1 MRRSAELT
9 ERLSVVQVAAVES
22 AGGDG
27 MSWLVEGLWEEEG
40 VGILGGAPKSCK
52 SWLALD
58 VAFSVA
64 TGTSALGKY
73 EVRVPGP
80 VLIFAAEDQPQRV
93 RSRLEGFAACRGQDL
108 ERIPLHLIVESALR
122 LDTERDQSRLAETV
136 GRYRPRLLVLDPFV
150 RLHRIDENSAQEVSR
165 LLAYLRELQR
175 EHHVAIFVVHHS
187 RKAGAAGEH
196 VGLSL
201 RGSGDFHAWG
211 ESNLYLRRRRG
222 ALELA
227 IEQRN
232 AAATEPIQLALRADG
247 DSPPHLEV
255 VCIASQRNDLAEL
268 KHRVVQILTQH
279 HEPKTQEWL
288 RAELRVRLQRLQDAV
303 RELEE
308 EGAVKRTAAGC
319 ALRTHRQRISGEAE
333 MDGGDTSIEE

>member
-1 MRRSAELT
+1 MRGSPELT
-9 ERLSVVQVAAVES
+9 EQLSVVQVAAVEARS
-22 AGGDG
+22 SGL
-27 MSWLVEGLWEEEG
+27 SWLVEGLWEEEG

-58 VAFSVA
+58 LAFSVA
-64 TGTSALGKY
+64 TGTRALGRY
-73 EVRVPGP
+73 EVSAPGP
-80 VLIFAAEDQPQRV
+80 VLVFSAEDHPARV
-93 RSRLEGFAACRGQDL
+93 RARIEGFAQHRGENL
-108 ERIPLHLIVESALR
+108 ERAPLHLILENALR
-122 LDTERDQSRLAETV
+122 LDTASDQNRLAEAV

-165 LLAYLRELQR
+165 VLAYLRELQR
-175 EHHVAIFVVHHS
+175 QHHVAVFVVHHS
-187 RKAGAAGEH
+187 RKAGAGGEQ

-227 IEQRN
+227 VEQRN
-232 AAATEPIQLALRADG
+232 AASTEPIQLALRADG

-255 VCIASQRNDLAEL
+255 VCTASKRNDLVEL
-268 KHRVVQILTQH
+268 KQQVVEILAQH
-279 HEPKTQEWL
+279 QEPKTQEWL
-288 RAELRVRLQRLQDAV
+288 RGELRVRLQRLQDAV

-308 EGAVKRTAAGC
+308 EGILERTAAGC
-319 ALRTHRQRISGEAE
+319 ALRTRRQQISGEAE
-333 MDGGDTSIEE
+333 MEGGDTSIEE

>member
-1 MRRSAELT
+1 MRRSPELT
-9 ERLSVVQVAAVES
+9 DRLSVVQVAAVEV
-22 AGGDG
+22 AGGG
-27 MSWLVEGLWEEEG
+27 GISWLVEGLWEEEG

-58 VAFSVA
+58 LAFSVA
-64 TGTSALGKY
+64 TGTPALGKY
-73 EVRVPGP
+73 EVKAPGP

-93 RSRLEGFAACRGQDL
+93 RSRLEGFALHRGQDL
-108 ERIPLHLIVESALR
+108 ERIPLHLIVESVLR

-165 LLAYLRELQR
+165 ILAYLRELQR

-187 RKAGAAGEH
+187 RKAGAAGEQ

-211 ESNLYLRRRRG
+211 QSNLYLRRRRG

-227 IEQRN
+227 VEQRN
-232 AAATEPIQLALRADG
+232 AAPTEPIQLALRADG
-247 DSPPHLEV
+247 TAPPHLEV
-255 VCIASQRNDLAEL
+255 VCTASRDNDLVEL
-268 KHRVVQILTQH
+268 KRQVIEVLNGQR
-279 HEPKTQEWL
+279 EPKTHEWL
-288 RAELRVRLQRLQDAV
+288 REQLRVRSQRLRSAL
-303 RELEE
+303 RELEIDMT
-308 EGAVKRTAAGC
+308 VQRNAAGWQ
-319 ALRTHRQRISGEAE
+319 QRRPAEISGEAE
-333 MDGGDTSIEE
+333 MEGGDTSIEE

>member
-1 MRRSAELT
+1 MRGSTELSD
-9 ERLSVVQVAAVES
+9 RLSVVQVAAVE

-27 MSWLVEGLWEEEG
+27 TSWLVEGLWEEEG

-64 TGTSALGKY
+64 TGTPALGKY
-73 EVRVPGP
+73 EVSVPGP

-93 RSRLEGFAACRGQDL
+93 RSRLEGFALHRGQDL

-122 LDTERDQSRLAETV
+122 LDTERDQSRLAETL

-165 LLAYLRELQR
+165 ILAYLRELQR

-187 RKAGAAGEH
+187 RKAGAAGEQ

-211 ESNLYLRRRRG
+211 QSNLYLRRRRG

-227 IEQRN
+227 VEQRN

-247 DSPPHLEV
+247 SSPPHLEV
-255 VCIASQRNDLAEL
+255 VCVAPKGSDLAQL
-268 KHRVVQILTQH
+268 KEQVIEVLGQQ

-288 RAELRVRLQRLQDAV
+288 RATLRVRLQRLQA
-303 RELEE
+303 
-308 EGAVKRTAAGC
+308 AVKELQHQGVVERTAAGC
-319 ALRTHRQRISGEAE
+319 ALRRPRQVSGEAE
-333 MDGGDTSIEE
+333 MDGGDASIEE

>member
-1 MRRSAELT
+1 MRGSTELSD
-9 ERLSVVQVAAVES
+9 RLSVVQVAAVEV
-22 AGGDG
+22 GGG
-27 MSWLVEGLWEEEG
+27 GTSWLVEGLWEEEG

-58 VAFSVA
+58 LAFSVA
-64 TGTSALGKY
+64 TGTPALGKY
-73 EVRVPGP
+73 EVKAPGP

-93 RSRLEGFAACRGQDL
+93 RSRLEGLAACRGQNL

-122 LDTERDQSRLAETV
+122 LDTERDQSRLADTV

-165 LLAYLRELQR
+165 VLAYLRELQR
-175 EHHVAIFVVHHS
+175 DHHVAIFVVHHS

-222 ALELA
+222 VLELA
-227 IEQRN
+227 VEQRN
-232 AAATEPIQLALRADG
+232 AAATEPIQIALRADG
-247 DSPPHLEV
+247 SSPPHLEV
-255 VCIASQRNDLAEL
+255 VCVASSSGELDKLKSQVVEVLA
-268 KHRVVQILTQH
+268 RGDSPRTQDA
-279 HEPKTQEWL
+279 L
-288 RAELRVRLQRLQDAV
+288 RCELRVRIQRLQAAL
-303 RELEE
+303 RELEQQ
-308 EGAVKRTAAGC
+308 GVIVRSA
-319 ALRTHRQRISGEAE
+319 SGWRLVEPVEA
-333 MDGGDTSIEE
+333 